1 MCSNLAFGTKSERG
15 RMKEETLYELILD
28 KLFKLDELVDKAI
41 EKNMDYDLLDDIK
54 YSLQEILGK
63 L

>member
-1 MCSNLAFGTKSERG
+1 
-15 RMKEETLYELILD
+15 MKEETLYELILD

-41 EKNMDYDLLDDIK
+41 EKQMDYDLLDDIK

>member
-1 MCSNLAFGTKSERG
+1 
-15 RMKEETLYELILD
+15 MKEETLYELILD

-54 YSLQEILGK
+54 YSLNEILGK
-63 L
+63 LG

>member
-1 MCSNLAFGTKSERG
+1 
-15 RMKEETLYELILD
+15 MKEETLYELILD

-54 YSLQEILGK
+54 YSLTEILGK

>member
-1 MCSNLAFGTKSERG
+1 
-15 RMKEETLYELILD
+15 MKEETLYELILD

>member
-1 MCSNLAFGTKSERG
+1 
-15 RMKEETLYELILD
+15 MKEETLYELILD

-54 YSLQEILGK
+54 YSLTEILNK